1 MFRALRVITKI
12 YRNKLRYMQTLR
24 INMIKYLSYTKIYNT
39 CIDEYFH
46 RLKYMAEDVY

>member
-12 YRNKLRYMQTLR
+12 YSNKLRYIQTLR
-24 INMIKYLSYTKIYNT
+24 INIIKCLLYKKVYTT